1 MREWTELAEVLK
13 KVRSAEQKFLGCWAA
28 EEALIR
34 RGIDRIAADITKGS
48 CNPADLADDRFG
60 GDYLT

>member
-28 EEALIR
+28 EEMLIR
-34 RGIDRIAADITKGS
+34 PGIDRIATDITNSS
-48 CNPADLADDRFG
+48 CNPAELGD
-60 GDYLT
+60 DYLSGGYLT